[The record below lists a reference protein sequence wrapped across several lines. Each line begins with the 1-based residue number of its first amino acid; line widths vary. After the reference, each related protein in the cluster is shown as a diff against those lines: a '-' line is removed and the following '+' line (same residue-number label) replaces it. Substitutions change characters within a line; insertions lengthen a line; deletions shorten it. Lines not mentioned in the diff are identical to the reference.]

1 MDTFGSKD
9 SAAVLSF
16 SCFFSLQYPRHR
28 LNFDQISILYSFRDV
43 VPFLRSEGPTLI
55 EPFFKEKIVKEAK
68 ELIMLI
74 WPK

>member
-16 SCFFSLQYPRHR
+16 PCFFPLQYPRN
-28 LNFDQISILYSFRDV
+28 LFNFDQISLLYSFRDL
-43 VPFLRSEGPTLI
+43 VPFLKSEGPTLI
-55 EPFFKEKIVKEAK
+55 EPFFKEKIGEEAK